1 MIDKASIE
9 EWFSISSDD
18 LSVAFHCFENMYP
31 KKLAIA
37 CYHCQQSA
45 EKALKGFLVLQRIEP
60 PKIHDLQ
67 LLCEMC
73 IKQDASFNE
82 IYEASS
88 KLTPYGVATRYPKE
102 IAVDEIITKAALQ
115 RAQKIHDFC
124 LAKLPVAGNNTEAP
138 ANGEHEA

>member
-1 MIDKASIE
+1 MTVLE
-9 EWFSISSDD
+9 EWFAISSDD
-18 LSVAFHCFENMYP
+18 LSVAIHCFENMHP

-45 EKALKGFLVLQRIEP
+45 EKALKGFLLSQNIEP

-67 LLCEMC
+67 ILCEMC

-88 KLTPYGVATRYPKE
+88 KLSPYGVVTRYPQE
-102 IAVDEIITKAALQ
+102 IAVNEIITKTALELSQ
-115 RAQKIHDFC
+115 AILTFC
-124 LAKLPVAGNNTEAP
+124 LTKVSV
-138 ANGEHEA
+138 